1 MNEVVKTVE
10 SLFGERVR
18 NLRKI
23 IKISQ
28 DELAYRSG
36 LHRNYISD
44 VERGTRNISLKAI
57 YKIARG
63 LNVSVEALFIK

>member
-1 MNEVVKTVE
+1 MNEVIKTVE